1 MYLRITHLHPYVNRL
16 RLCEHLATCEPC
28 QPCTLT
34 CHGQV
39 GNQVPK
45 CHFFFAQRCAER
57 TSRSAPFTLEDGW
70 NERPG
75 SSPHRPPSQASMS
88 LLRAIARRHGRCAET
103 TRRDTVLYPM
113 FNLPC
118 VTCTAAPKL
127 RAHLWLHTQ
136 SKRPNES
143 SATCPPTSPLDGYSP
158 AKSSGTVENS
168 ACRTRISCLIRR
180 LVDVIPKQSTGSLN
194 LNASADL

>member
-1 MYLRITHLHPYVNRL
+1 VYLRITHLHPYVNRL
-16 RLCEHLATCEPC
+16 RLCEHLATCKPTAYLSWPSW
-28 QPCTLT
+28 QPSP
-34 CHGQV
+34 QV
-39 GNQVPK
+39 SLLFCSAMRG
-45 CHFFFAQRCAER
+45 AQRCAER

-127 RAHLWLHTQ
+127 RAHLRLHTQ

-143 SATCPPTSPLDGYSP
+143 SATCPPHRPWMD
-158 AKSSGTVENS
+158 
-168 ACRTRISCLIRR
+168 
-180 LVDVIPKQSTGSLN
+180 IPPRN
-194 LNASADL
+194 LAEP